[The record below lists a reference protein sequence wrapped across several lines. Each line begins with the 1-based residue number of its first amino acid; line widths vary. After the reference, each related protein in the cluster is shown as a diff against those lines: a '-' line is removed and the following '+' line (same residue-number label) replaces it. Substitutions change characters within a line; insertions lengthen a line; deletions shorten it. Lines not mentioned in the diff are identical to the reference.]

1 MISFLVYNSDVN
13 DKLESPATKNQSIS
27 EQVSEGEQGR
37 RFAGIFLQQ
46 QHEVFLQQQ
55 HEVTQL
61 TGRGTELCSLGYN
74 GSCTDNSERRITECI
89 GMQRSAGPVDKKV
102 NHQQ

>member
-1 MISFLVYNSDVN
+1 MYNSDMN

-27 EQVSEGEQGR
+27 KHVSEGEQGR

-46 QHEVFLQQQ
+46 QHEV
-55 HEVTQL
+55 TQL
-61 TGRGTELCSLGYN
+61 TGRDTELCSLGYN
-74 GSCTDNSERRITECI
+74 GSCTDSSERRITECI